1 MFKRSSILTVHLF
14 ILPVEARKVA
24 RWLWVRKGLGDK
36 NTTYL
41 KLTLPVTTVKLPGKL
56 YVLIKYITL
65 NCFQELFSCTT
76 VVLSLVHLRRLPRSR
91 GIFPFQAHGAWKYI
105 ECLSRF

>member
-1 MFKRSSILTVHLF
+1 MNSSSSNVQQKLNIKSHLF

-41 KLTLPVTTVKLPGKL
+41 KLTLPVSPVTSAG
-56 YVLIKYITL
+56 IS
-65 NCFQELFSCTT
+65 F
-76 VVLSLVHLRRLPRSR
+76 VVDTK
-91 GIFPFQAHGAWKYI
+91 IQI
-105 ECLSRF
+105 